1 MSAELPFPPRAHSVP
16 VAFLLGV
23 CAMSRFKV
31 GDSVIA
37 GGRRGVVSGVSETE
51 VTVKGR
57 FMPGVTDAVFPVG
70 EVTRL
75 ETLRSDRAEDFP
87 QAAEMV
93 RRIVAR
99 FVPSARIQADAGDQT
114 ITDADTGFSLT
125 PAVMER
131 RRLGVVEEYLGWS
144 LGRVVTVPGG
154 MWEPE
159 CTDFE
164 EISRHSNP
172 HQASVALVKEIV
184 GSRVV
189 AFLQR
194 QQEDALRDEM
204 TDDNIY
210 LDLPS

>member
-1 MSAELPFPPRAHSVP
+1 
-16 VAFLLGV
+16 
-23 CAMSRFKV
+23 MSRFKV

-37 GGRRGVVSGVSETE
+37 GGRRGVVSEVSGAE

-57 FMPGVTDAVFPVG
+57 FRPGVTDAVFPVG

-75 ETLRSDRAEDFP
+75 ETLRSERAEDFP
-87 QAAEMV
+87 QVAEMV

-114 ITDADTGFSLT
+114 ITDADTGFCLT
-125 PAVMER
+125 PTMMER
-131 RRLGVVEEYLGWS
+131 RSIGLVSEYLGWS

-159 CTDFE
+159 CSDIE
-164 EISRHSNP
+164 EISKHVNP
-172 HQASVALVKEIV
+172 HQASVALVKEMV
-184 GSRVV
+184 GSRVER
-189 AFLQR
+189 FIQR